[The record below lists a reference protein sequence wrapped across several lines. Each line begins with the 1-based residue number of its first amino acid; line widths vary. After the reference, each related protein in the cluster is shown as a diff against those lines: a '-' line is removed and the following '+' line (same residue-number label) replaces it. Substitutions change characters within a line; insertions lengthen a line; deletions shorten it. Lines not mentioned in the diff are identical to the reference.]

1 MNDMASE
8 NILYE
13 LEATLRDRA
22 RRPAAESYTAR
33 LLATG
38 EDEIVKK
45 IGEEAVEVILA
56 AKGQG
61 DARLIEEA
69 ADLMYHLLVLLQSRG
84 LNWSDVEAELARR
97 RK

>member
-1 MNDMASE
+1 MS
-8 NILYE
+8 IIQE
-13 LEATLRDRA
+13 LQAVLQSRKA
-22 RRPAAESYTAR
+22 APAADSYTSR
-33 LLATG
+33 LLTAG

-61 DARLIEEA
+61 DRRVIEET
-69 ADLMYHLLVLLQSRG
+69 ADLVYHTLVLLVSRD
-84 LNWSDVEAELARR
+84 LTWEHVEAELARR